1 MPRRAKVQR
10 RVLVPDARYQSE
22 TLSKFINKVMQR
34 GKKGTAERI
43 VYTAMETIQ
52 QRTGREPLEVF
63 EQALYNATPLLEVTP
78 RRVGGATY
86 QVPVQIEGA
95 RRTSL
100 ALRWHLQ
107 SARKRHG
114 KSMDEKLANEL
125 LDAFN
130 NTGATI
136 KRREDTHRMAEANR
150 AFSHYGRF

>member
-43 VYTAMETIQ
+43 VYNAMATIQ
-52 QRTGREPLEVF
+52 ERTGREPLEVF
-63 EQALYNATPLLEVTP
+63 EQALYNATPLLEVKP

-100 ALRWHLQ
+100 AMRWLLQ
-107 SARKRHG
+107 SARNRNG